1 MEVELLEKEGTKMK
15 LRLVGEGHSFSNVLR
30 KKLHEDERIETSA
43 YNIAHPLLS
52 DPEVHV
58 KTEERKSPKRALI
71 RAADELSEEYE
82 EVKNKLEK
90 ALEE

>member
-15 LRLVGEGHSFSNVLR
+15 FRLVGGGHTFSNVLR
-30 KKLHEDERIETSA
+30 KKLHEDERIETAA

-52 DPEVHV
+52 DPEFHV

-71 RAADELSEEYE
+71 RAADNLAEEYE
-82 EVKNKLEK
+82 EIEKGLEK
-90 ALEE
+90 ALE